1 MELCCTLT
9 IEACLKLNMFFVS
22 RYLDLLNT
30 CMLKLVYT
38 FTCILLNVRNGMDLI
53 SLNCFSENIII
64 MTTPIQ
70 TFYIKKSKNMTNIK
84 THFVI

>member
-9 IEACLKLNMFFVS
+9 IEACLKLNMYFVS

-38 FTCILLNVRNGMDLI
+38 CTCILLNVRNGMDLI
-53 SLNCFSENIII
+53 SLNCFLGILNILNK
-64 MTTPIQ
+64 
-70 TFYIKKSKNMTNIK
+70 KKSKNMTNIK